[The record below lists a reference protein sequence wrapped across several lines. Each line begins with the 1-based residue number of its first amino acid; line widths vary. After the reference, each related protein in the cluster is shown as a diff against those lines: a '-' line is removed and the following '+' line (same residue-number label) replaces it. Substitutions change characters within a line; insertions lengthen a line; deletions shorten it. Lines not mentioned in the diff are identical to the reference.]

1 MKMNETHNSCEK
13 TEPVLYRI
21 GMFAAMNRVSV
32 KTLRFYEEQGLIS
45 PTKIDE
51 ETGYRYYT
59 LDKMALIHQIQAL
72 KTAGFTL
79 DEIMNL
85 RSCDDEESVILKKK
99 SELLT
104 KVAELTAQIA
114 ILDGYL
120 AKKRPCLLAPVLIKT
135 LPECKVAYMKTK
147 LTSYDSLF
155 EKMPLMGE
163 LMESAGC
170 VCALPEYCFTNYLEA
185 VEKEEVEVE
194 LCEAVTE
201 IKEELGELKF
211 KTMPGLKVASIF
223 HKGTYGT
230 LMSSYEVLFKYI
242 EENGY
247 KISGSIRESYID
259 GVWNKENE
267 SEWLTEIQ
275 VPVI

>member
-1 MKMNETHNSCEK
+1 M
-13 TEPVLYRI
+13 
-21 GMFAAMNRVSV
+21 

-223 HKGTYGT
+223 HKGSYGT

>member
-1 MKMNETHNSCEK
+1 MKMNETHDSCEK

-59 LDKMALIHQIQAL
+59 LDQMAVIHQIQAL

-99 SELLT
+99 SELLIR
-104 KVAELTAQIA
+104 VSELTAQIA

-120 AKKRPCLLAPVLIKT
+120 AKKRPCFLHR
-135 LPECKVAYMKTK
+135 Y
-147 LTSYDSLF
+147 
-155 EKMPLMGE
+155 
-163 LMESAGC
+163 
-170 VCALPEYCFTNYLEA
+170 
-185 VEKEEVEVE
+185 
-194 LCEAVTE
+194 
-201 IKEELGELKF
+201 
-211 KTMPGLKVASIF
+211 
-223 HKGTYGT
+223 
-230 LMSSYEVLFKYI
+230 
-242 EENGY
+242 
-247 KISGSIRESYID
+247 
-259 GVWNKENE
+259 
-267 SEWLTEIQ
+267 
-275 VPVI
+275 

>member
-1 MKMNETHNSCEK
+1 MGR
-13 TEPVLYRI
+13 L
-21 GMFAAMNRVSV
+21 
-32 KTLRFYEEQGLIS
+32 
-45 PTKIDE
+45 
-51 ETGYRYYT
+51 
-59 LDKMALIHQIQAL
+59 MA
-72 KTAGFTL
+72 
-79 DEIMNL
+79 
-85 RSCDDEESVILKKK
+85 
-99 SELLT
+99 
-104 KVAELTAQIA
+104 
-114 ILDGYL
+114 
-120 AKKRPCLLAPVLIKT
+120 
-135 LPECKVAYMKTK
+135 
-147 LTSYDSLF
+147 
-155 EKMPLMGE
+155 
-163 LMESAGC
+163 SAGC

-223 HKGTYGT
+223 HKGSYGT
-230 LMSSYEVLFKYI
+230 LMSSYEMLFKYI

-247 KISGSIRESYID
+247 KIAGSIRESYID